1 MHTEI
6 CSSLILS
13 FWTFTFLKVQRFLQ
27 RICRLLS
34 MLFWLG
40 FHGRT
45 GLWSERQD
53 PRQTNSRVLS
63 QGTKNETRQ
72 LISGSFLPDA
82 VILIIWA
89 NLLNPVIIFDRVL
102 TDLGSGGFEKNK
114 SLRLMFICKTQ
125 RSGIIG
131 LEMVLV
137 QAIQFQ
143 TLTFIVL
150 MQYRFSDITS
160 NAYSN
165 KLSDPGS
172 QWL

>member
-1 MHTEI
+1 MDRYIYRNQKSYQVILIQNMVQRRLYQMYLWWAVFLWSRFWINDKNAMRPNDSQKIAIMHTEI

-13 FWTFTFLKVQRFLQ
+13 FWTFIFLKVQRFLQ
-27 RICRLLS
+27 RICRLVS

-40 FHGRT
+40 FHGRI
-45 GLWSERQD
+45 GLWSERQG

-102 TDLGSGGFEKNK
+102 TDLGSGGFEKK
-114 SLRLMFICKTQ
+114 
-125 RSGIIG
+125 
-131 LEMVLV
+131 
-137 QAIQFQ
+137 
-143 TLTFIVL
+143 
-150 MQYRFSDITS
+150 
-160 NAYSN
+160 
-165 KLSDPGS
+165 
-172 QWL
+172 